1 MSDQRTQSLVSLPA
15 GTTTGTG
22 NMLDNDGSMANHSIV
37 VTGSAGISAGAV
49 ALQLSHDNQNW
60 FQPTTGQ
67 PAVTASTVT
76 VGNFSG
82 IPARFVRAVVTT
94 NITGGTVAVTIAS
107 A

>member
-1 MSDQRTQSLVSLPA
+1 MSDQRTQSLISLIP
-15 GTTTGTG
+15 GSTTGIG

-37 VTGSAGISAGAV
+37 ITGSAGITAGV
-49 ALQLSHDNQNW
+49 VVLQLSHDNQNW
-60 FQPTTGQ
+60 FQPSTGQ

-76 VGNFSG
+76 AGNFAG

-94 NITGGTVAVTIAS
+94 NIAGGTVAVTIAS